1 MQCIDVPHN
10 DLITVTAL
18 TELRVLS
25 CAVRDLTLS
34 SRHELHDVVP
44 LPRLVTPAPF
54 GDGEVNSSAA
64 EPRRGKRHHADHP
77 REAGKILRSIYAFR
91 SHSLSCGFA

>member
-1 MQCIDVPHN
+1 MQCIDVAHN

-25 CAVRDLTLS
+25 FAVTDLTLS
-34 SRHELHDVVP
+34 SRHQLHDVV
-44 LPRLVTPAPF
+44 PRLVTPAPF
-54 GDGEVNSSAA
+54 GDGEVVSSAA
-64 EPRRGKRHHADHP
+64 EPRRGERHHADHP

-91 SHSLSCGFA
+91 SHSLSFGFA